1 MTVQDS
7 LMINQVKA
15 AQNHLQA
22 NLNLN
27 RTAAVPIRINNCNIS
42 LSESQADIEQRE
54 AITKFLADGLRQLM
68 DNYGNANSSRVMGSL
83 AIKSS
88 LVKIDLAAL
97 GITSLN
103 IVVNIPDQNNMDG
116 PSFGSKLML
125 HEPLV
130 AQPEPYLLV
139 PPAIAMNKPAK
150 SLRCIT
156 EEGSKTRVVAMKSKL
171 CWWTIPQ
178 RILEISLEITSQ
190 PLKPWQTAQTR
201 VKILGHRRERSV
213 PKNNKNPDTP
223 RIRIGGVSIRI
234 RI

>member
-1 MTVQDS
+1 M
-7 LMINQVKA
+7 A
-15 AQNHLQA
+15 
-22 NLNLN
+22 
-27 RTAAVPIRINNCNIS
+27 
-42 LSESQADIEQRE
+42 
-54 AITKFLADGLRQLM
+54 
-68 DNYGNANSSRVMGSL
+68 NYGNANSRVMGSL

-139 PPAIAMNKPAK
+139 PPAIAMNKPAQ
-150 SLRCIT
+150 IT
-156 EEGSKTRVVAMKSKL
+156 KVYYRRRLKTRVVAMKSKL

-201 VKILGHRRERSV
+201 VKILGDRRERSV
-213 PKNNKNPDTP
+213 QAKAKILSHRRERAILLPPP
-223 RIRIGGVSIRI
+223 
-234 RI
+234 

>member
-27 RTAAVPIRINNCNIS
+27 RTAAVPMRINNCNIS

-54 AITKFLADGLRQLM
+54 AITKFLA
-68 DNYGNANSSRVMGSL
+68 
-83 AIKSS
+83 
-88 LVKIDLAAL
+88 
-97 GITSLN
+97 
-103 IVVNIPDQNNMDG
+103 DG

-223 RIRIGGVSIRI
+223 RIRIGGVSDTYPYLICI
-234 RI
+234 